1 MRWIETGFAL
11 SFRSPKVQGI
21 IRAAFLAIDTIG
33 MDWAIGMNRAA
44 AAYRAKLLLPF
55 RLLFAD
61 GPVRRQDFIPI
72 LIGPVHRIHFAL
84 MLRAIR
90 MPRLAA
96 KTRGGDA
103 GSEI

>member
-1 MRWIETGFAL
+1 MRGADTGFAL

-44 AAYRAKLLLPF
+44 AAYRADLLLF
-55 RLLFAD
+55 FWLVAN
-61 GPVRRQDFIPI
+61 GSVRCQDFIPI

-84 MLRAIR
+84 MLWTIW
-90 MPRLAA
+90 MPRLVAETLRA
-96 KTRGGDA
+96 IP